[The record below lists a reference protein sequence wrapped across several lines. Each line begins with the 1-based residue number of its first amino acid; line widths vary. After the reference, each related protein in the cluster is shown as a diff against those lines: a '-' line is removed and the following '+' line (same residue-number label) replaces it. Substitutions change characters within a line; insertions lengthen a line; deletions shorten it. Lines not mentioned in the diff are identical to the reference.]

1 MELSYDI
8 ALPIITAPRRDS
20 RHWKASTITWGEIAD
35 WLLTPADHKA
45 CGNYVLGTFSE
56 TTVRHDSKSDP
67 CTDLH
72 RTKLAV
78 VSRAVITLDADTPG
92 DGFIEAVDDTGY
104 AGLIHTTYSSTN
116 IQPRYR
122 VLILMDRALAP
133 DEYHAAA
140 SALIQRIGK
149 EHFDPGSVQPERYMF
164 KPSEPKPGTFWGRPL
179 NGTDVARAEQLLDD
193 FNPDLS
199 ILPMP
204 KPHRNKR
211 DPFAIA
217 GTIGA
222 FNRAYEDF
230 NDLIAEY
237 ELPYE
242 SVAEDRWRLVGAAAA
257 AGMGTVGP
265 GLVYSHH
272 ANDPAFGQA
281 ASAFDLVRLHLYG
294 DLDEGHEKTPVNRKP
309 SHLEMLETATK
320 DARVVRE
327 LVGADFVADMAQ
339 VEDDILQDTPP
350 RNWRLDIRLHPQKGE
365 PLDVID
371 NWDLIVNN
379 DPVFKGLLYNDMTLS
394 IETDSAPP
402 WRDDTDERPTFDSG
416 DRSSLALYIEREY
429 KLRPARYYLDDLVN
443 DRARRRRMNP
453 VREYLEGLEWDGTP
467 RVETALPGVTPT
479 PFTRMVARKCLTA
492 AVARALDPG
501 CKWDHMLI
509 LYGTEGLGKSY
520 WVDKMARGWSAPLGR
535 IGDKDTLI
543 AMQRAWIMTSDEGHS
558 LKKAD
563 FDVQKEFLTR
573 TADLFRMPYER
584 EAQLVQRHCV
594 IWGTTN
600 DSVFLRRQEGNRRFL
615 IVRSEGKVD
624 FDALTDEYVDQ
635 VWAEALTLY
644 RAGEQLWLD
653 DDQSVLAGKERDRF
667 TEEDAL
673 AGQIGEYLDMPI
685 PASWSTMSPMDRREY
700 FMNRGEGDFGAAKAP
715 ENQMDLVCSAQIW
728 AECLGRNYGD
738 HRRVDLLEINN
749 SLSQIP
755 GWVKMGSQEYVPGYG
770 KQTVYRRLQE
780 AEELL

>member
-1 MELSYDI
+1 MELSYDTV
-8 ALPIITAPRRDS
+8 LPIITAPRRDS
-20 RHWKASTITWGEIAD
+20 RHWKASTIKWGEIVD
-35 WLLTPADHKA
+35 WLRTPADHKA

-116 IQPRYR
+116 VQPRYR
-122 VLILMDRALAP
+122 VLIPVDRALAP

-179 NGTDVARAEQLLDD
+179 NGTAVARAEQLLDD

-242 SVAEDRWRLVGAAAA
+242 SVAEDRWRLAGAVAA

-281 ASAFDLVRLHLYG
+281 ASAFDLARLHLYG
-294 DLDEGHEKTPVNRKP
+294 DLDDGHDKTPVNRKP
-309 SHLEMLETATK
+309 SHLAMLETATQ
-320 DARVVRE
+320 DLRVVKE
-327 LVGADFVADMAQ
+327 LVGEDFVADLEQ
-339 VEDDILQDTPP
+339 TTQDVLEDAPV
-350 RNWRLDIRLHPQKGE
+350 RNWRLDFKLEPRSGEIR
-365 PLDVID
+365 DVID
-371 NWDLIVNN
+371 NWDLIADN
-379 DPVFKGLLYNDMTLS
+379 DPAFQGLYYNEMTLS
-394 IETDSAPP
+394 VETDQALP
-402 WRDDTDERPTFDSG
+402 WREDVADRPTFDNG
-416 DRSSLALYIEREY
+416 DRASLALHIERQY
-429 KLRPARYYLDDLVN
+429 TLRPARYYLDDLIN
-443 DRARRRRMNP
+443 DRARRRRVNP
-453 VREYLEGLEWDGTP
+453 VRDYLESLTWDGVA
-467 RVETALPGVTPT
+467 RVETALPGVVPT
-479 PFTRMVARKCLTA
+479 DYTRMVARKCLTA
-492 AVARALDPG
+492 AVARVMDPG

-509 LYGTEGLGKSY
+509 LYGTEGLGKSH
-520 WVDKMARGWSAPLGR
+520 WVDKMSKGWSAPLGR

-563 FDVQKEFLTR
+563 FVVQKEFITR

-584 EAQLVQRHCV
+584 EAQLVPRRCV

-600 DSVFLRRQEGNRRFL
+600 DSVFLRNQEGNRRFL
-615 IVRSEGKVD
+615 IVQAEGRVD

-653 DDQSVLAGKERDRF
+653 DDQSTLAASERERF

-673 AGQIGEYLDMPI
+673 AGQIGEFLDMAVPKGWMDKT
-685 PASWSTMSPMDRREY
+685 PFDRREY
-700 FMNRGEGDFGAAKAP
+700 FMNRGDGDFGAAGDQ
-715 ENQMDLVCSAQIW
+715 QMDVVCSAQIW
-728 AECLGRNYGD
+728 TECLGRNYGD

-755 GWVKMGSQEYVPGYG
+755 GWVKMQKQEYIPGYG

-780 AEELL
+780 ADDLL

>member
-1 MELSYDI
+1 MELHHDTV
-8 ALPIITAPRRDS
+8 LPIITAPRRDS
-20 RHWKASTITWGEIAD
+20 RHWKSGTITWGEIVD
-35 WLLTPADHKA
+35 WLRTPATHKA

-67 CTDLH
+67 CTNLH

-92 DGFIEAVDDTGY
+92 EGFVEAVDATGY

-116 IQPRYR
+116 VQPRYR
-122 VLILMDRALAP
+122 VLIPTDRSLAP

-140 SALIQRIGK
+140 SALIQKIGK

-179 NGTDVARAEQLLDD
+179 KGTITAPAEQLLDD
-193 FNPDLS
+193 FNPDLT

-230 NDLIAEY
+230 NDLISEY

-242 SVAEDRWRLVGAAAA
+242 SVAEDRWRLAGAVAA
-257 AGMGTVGP
+257 AGMGTMGE

-281 ASAFDLVRLHLYG
+281 SSAFDLARLHLYG
-294 DLDEGHEKTPVNRKP
+294 DLDDGHEKTPVNRKP
-309 SHLEMLETATK
+309 SQLAMLETATQ
-320 DARVVRE
+320 DIRVVKE
-327 LVGADFVADMAQ
+327 LVGEDFVADLEQ
-339 VEDDILQDTPP
+339 TTRDVLDDAPV
-350 RNWRLDIRLHPQKGE
+350 RNWRLDFKLDPRSGEIR
-365 PLDVID
+365 DVID
-371 NWDLIVNN
+371 NWDLIGEN
-379 DPVFKGLLYNDMTLS
+379 DPSFRGLYYNEMTLS
-394 IETDSAPP
+394 VETDQNLP
-402 WRDDTDERPTFDSG
+402 WRQDVDKRPTFDSG
-416 DRSSLALYIEREY
+416 DRASLALHIERQY
-429 KLRPARYYLDDLVN
+429 TLRPARYYLDDLIN
-443 DRARRRRMNP
+443 DRARRRRVNP
-453 VREYLEGLEWDGTP
+453 VRDYLEGLVWDGVA

-479 PFTRMVARKCLTA
+479 DYTRMVARKCLAA
-492 AVARALDPG
+492 AVSRVLDPG

-509 LYGTEGLGKSY
+509 LYGTEGLGKSH
-520 WVDKMARGWSAPLGR
+520 WVDKLARGWSAPLGR

-563 FDVQKEFLTR
+563 FDVQKEFITR

-584 EAQLVQRHCV
+584 EAQLVPRHCV

-600 DSVFLRRQEGNRRFL
+600 DSVFLRNQEGNRRFL
-615 IVRSEGKVD
+615 IVQSEGRVD
-624 FDALTDEYVDQ
+624 FDSLTDEYVDQ
-635 VWAEALTLY
+635 VWAEATALY
-644 RAGEQLWLD
+644 LAGEQLWLD
-653 DDQSVLAGKERDRF
+653 DDESVQASAERERF

-673 AGQIGEYLDMPI
+673 AGQIGEFLDMKVPDDWMEKT
-685 PASWSTMSPMDRREY
+685 PFDRREY
-700 FMNRGEGDFGAAKAP
+700 FMNRGDGDFGATGD
-715 ENQMDLVCSAQIW
+715 NRMDVVCSAQIW
-728 AECLGRNYGD
+728 TECLGRNYGD

-749 SLSQIP
+749 SLGQVP
-755 GWVKMGSQEYVPGYG
+755 GWVKMHTQEYVPGYG
-770 KQTVYRRLQE
+770 KQTVYRRLEE
-780 AEELL
+780 AMEML